1 MGNSIIVKKYYLR
14 FIIVFIFG
22 LVSLSSSGP
31 SISCWH
37 GNFFDVVSFDVSP
50 VIDNCEYP
58 LAVGTVYRFANSFGA
73 INEDAAFYALAE
85 ILEHYNMLTPPIDFS
100 NFGLA
105 RAFQPRTTTI
115 KPDEVRAP
123 FHISLVNTRTKTPKT
138 NFYYYE
144 SPFNIDGDRNIPE
157 FSDLSLVNTFTKA
170 ANKQMETTRKSNG
183 IPGRNVNNV
192 SAPVDPIYPTSFY
205 TFNNYYENKK
215 LRDRN
220 YES

>member
-1 MGNSIIVKKYYLR
+1 MGNSTIVKKYYLR

-31 SISCWH
+31 SSSCWH
-37 GNFFDVVSFDVSP
+37 ENCFVVVSFDASP
-50 VIDNCEYP
+50 VIENGGFP

-73 INEDAAFYALAE
+73 INENSAFYVLAE
-85 ILEHYNMLTPPIDFS
+85 ILEHYNTLTPPIDFS

-115 KPDEVRAP
+115 KPDEVSAL
-123 FHISLVNTRTKTPKT
+123 FHISLVDTRTKTPST

-144 SPFNIDGDRNIPE
+144 SPFDIDGDRKIPD
-157 FSDLSLVNTFTKA
+157 FSELSLVNTFTKE

-183 IPGRNVNNV
+183 NEVVIEQITLN
-192 SAPVDPIYPTSFY
+192 
-205 TFNNYYENKK
+205 
-215 LRDRN
+215 
-220 YES
+220 